1 MHNLPPPHG
10 TQLTAAQFEVM
21 RQLWVHGPATLKSDY
36 VRAHMFDIAALAS
49 RWMVTSLSV
58 DGTPSNC
65 WRLSHLGA
73 VVLWKG
79 NPT

>member
-1 MHNLPPPHG
+1 
-10 TQLTAAQFEVM
+10 M
-21 RQLWVHGPATLKSDY
+21 RHLWTHGPATLKSDY
-36 VRAHMFDIAALAS
+36 VRAKQFDIAALAS
-49 RWMVTSLSV
+49 RWMITSLDES
-58 DGTPSNC
+58 GEPSNL